1 MRKAILL
8 LFMGS
13 FSALSLAVSYD
24 FSAAQEVNK
33 SGKLITLI
41 DDKLIFENVSSQADT
56 VGGFLQEWK
65 IDIDDGD
72 YIFPEKDA
80 RIFSGSRIIIERV
93 KNATIVSDGKTAKY
107 NVYGKNVAGA
117 LWENK
122 ITLGEDDFT
131 KPSLDYP
138 LQSGDKIE
146 VIRVDIKEEIVKKD
160 IPFKTQEKE
169 DDKLSWRTRKITQ
182 KGEKGIKEITYKVV
196 SYNSK
201 EISRKVLKE
210 EITKDPV
217 TEIVTQGTY
226 VKLGKSHSGMA
237 SWYSHTG
244 TMSAANPWL
253 PIGSYVKVT
262 NKANGKSVIVR
273 INDRGP
279 FGPGRIIDLDKV
291 AFQKIASLGEGVV
304 EVKMEEIIN

>member
-1 MRKAILL
+1 MNIFTKIFSIFILTL
-8 LFMGS
+8 LFFCFRS
-13 FSALSLAVSYD
+13 DAVI
-24 FSAAQEVNK
+24 AEEVK
-33 SGKLITLI
+33 SKKLISLT
-41 DDKLIFENVSSQADT
+41 DDGLVFENIFFQADT
-56 VGGFLQEWK
+56 VGDFIEEQNIQTSEG
-65 IDIDDGD
+65 DI
-72 YIFPEKDA
+72 IFPPKDT
-80 RIFSGSRIIIERV
+80 RIFSGSRIIIERA
-93 KNATIVSDGKTAKY
+93 KNVTIISDGKTEKHT
-107 NVYGKNVAGA
+107 VYGKNVAGA

-122 ITLGEDDFT
+122 ISLGEDDFT
-131 KPSLDYP
+131 IPALNYP

-169 DDKLSWRTRKITQ
+169 DDKLNWRTRKTTQ
-182 KGEKGIKEITYKVV
+182 KGEKGIKEITYKVI
-196 SYNSK
+196 SHNNK
-201 EISRKVLKE
+201 EISRKILDEK
-210 EITKDPV
+210 ITKDPV
-217 TEIVTQGTY
+217 TEIITQGTY

-279 FGPGRIIDLDKV
+279 FGPGRIIDLDKM